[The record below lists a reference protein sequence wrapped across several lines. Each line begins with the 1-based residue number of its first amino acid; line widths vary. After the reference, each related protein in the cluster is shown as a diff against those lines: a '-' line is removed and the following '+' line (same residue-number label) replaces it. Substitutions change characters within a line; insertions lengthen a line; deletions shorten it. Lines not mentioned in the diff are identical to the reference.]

1 MLQQGRS
8 VTQLLGQVGLF
19 ERYKI
24 RRVASGSH
32 NTTKTVS
39 DSTCRLRSLVLLVMV
54 ELFGRR
60 KTGSKRVPE
69 YYLHRKWL
77 NLLVKLFS
85 ITSKG
90 GVIGEAK
97 DKTGIKRVPQY

>member
-1 MLQQGRS
+1 
-8 VTQLLGQVGLF
+8 
-19 ERYKI
+19 
-24 RRVASGSH
+24 
-32 NTTKTVS
+32 
-39 DSTCRLRSLVLLVMV
+39 MV

-85 ITSKG
+85 ITGKG

-97 DKTGIKRVPQY
+97 DKTGIKRLPQYYLHRKWLNVLVKLSNTTGEGRVIWEA

>member
-1 MLQQGRS
+1 
-8 VTQLLGQVGLF
+8 
-19 ERYKI
+19 
-24 RRVASGSH
+24 
-32 NTTKTVS
+32 
-39 DSTCRLRSLVLLVMV
+39 MV

-69 YYLHRKWL
+69 YYLHRKWH